1 MFQKLRSLV
10 LKSASPAHGGEH
22 GSQPHVL
29 PLKTYFA
36 VFGALLVLTVL
47 TVVVSVIGLPQP
59 TAIIVAMVVAAVK
72 ASLVVLW
79 FMHLKYDDRFYSL
92 IFIIS
97 LFFLALFFIFTSMDV
112 LSRGQVNEEE
122 SFFSQDGIQLR
133 KDFMKK

>member
-1 MFQKLRSLV
+1 MFQKLRSFV
-10 LKSASPAHGGEH
+10 LKSASPAQSGAHA
-22 GSQPHVL
+22 SQPHVL

-36 VFGALLVLTVL
+36 VFGALLVLTVI
-47 TVVVSVIGLPQP
+47 TVVVSVVGLPQP

-97 LFFLALFFIFTSMDV
+97 LFFLALFFIFTTMDV